1 MDRDTEKILQRTAN
15 FCALFYGPWFL
26 QSAVSQSAPRMDI
39 EIIAQMKMFRKFD
52 GVASEA
58 VLKAMQLQ
66 AWYLNAFMI
75 AMTLADD
82 DADID
87 DRSAIARK
95 LLQTEI
101 PTEFTVG
108 KPTFPVICEELKLV
122 DLVGEDTWFLF
133 HVQGM
138 EQEDRHKWLE
148 KEVMS
153 WNDDPDYRAFQTYIK
168 NIDVVNDR
176 AERGVK
182 LIQDFVKSS
191 RNENDLQDLL
201 LVVDI
206 EQSKMSHLNKVLPA
220 HSFCYK
226 LQVNFHI
233 HRSIFYLQF

>member
-1 MDRDTEKILQRTAN
+1 MVPPKRK
-15 FCALFYGPWFL
+15 
-26 QSAVSQSAPRMDI
+26 

-108 KPTFPVICEELKLV
+108 NPVGPAALQSGNRFIYF
-122 DLVGEDTWFLF
+122 W
-133 HVQGM
+133 
-138 EQEDRHKWLE
+138 
-148 KEVMS
+148 
-153 WNDDPDYRAFQTYIK
+153 YRSGKAY
-168 NIDVVNDR
+168 
-176 AERGVK
+176 
-182 LIQDFVKSS
+182 
-191 RNENDLQDLL
+191 
-201 LVVDI
+201 
-206 EQSKMSHLNKVLPA
+206 
-220 HSFCYK
+220 
-226 LQVNFHI
+226 
-233 HRSIFYLQF
+233 